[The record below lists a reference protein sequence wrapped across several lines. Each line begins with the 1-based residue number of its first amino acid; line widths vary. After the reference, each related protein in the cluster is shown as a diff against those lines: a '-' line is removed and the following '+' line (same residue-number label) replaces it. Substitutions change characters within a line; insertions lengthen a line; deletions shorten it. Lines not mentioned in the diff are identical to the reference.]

1 MLPHHSWQDCSSNDG
16 KAGGK
21 QNNYVQNYKGE
32 QLEFQEFILF
42 QVGDANLGQVAGNLV
57 AVDEIETKEGTPKP
71 GSKVAPERG
80 PPNKGLNEQIK
91 IPQIIYFVFF
101 QIQSL

>member
-1 MLPHHSWQDCSSNDG
+1 MLPHHNWQDRSSDDG

-42 QVGDANLGQVAGNLV
+42 QVGDASVGKVAGNLV
-57 AVDEIETKEGTPKP
+57 AVDEIETKEGTPKSE
-71 GSKVAPERG
+71 SKIATVRG
-80 PPNKGLNEQIK
+80 PTNKGLNEQIK
-91 IPQIIYFVFF
+91 IPQIIYFIFF

>member
-1 MLPHHSWQDCSSNDG
+1 MLPLHIWQDCSSNVG

-42 QVGDANLGQVAGNLV
+42 QVGDASVGQVAGNLV
-57 AVDEIETKEGTPKP
+57 AVDEIETKEGTPKSE
-71 GSKVAPERG
+71 SKVAPERG
-80 PPNKGLNEQIK
+80 PPNKGLNK
-91 IPQIIYFVFF
+91 
-101 QIQSL
+101 

>member
-32 QLEFQEFILF
+32 HFRNLIFF
-42 QVGDANLGQVAGNLV
+42 QVGDASVGQVAGNLV
-57 AVDEIETKEGTPKP
+57 AVDEIETKEGISKSE
-71 GSKVAPERG
+71 SKVAPQKG
-80 PPNKGLNEQIK
+80 PPNKVKGLK
-91 IPQIIYFVFF
+91 I
-101 QIQSL
+101 

>member
-1 MLPHHSWQDCSSNDG
+1 MLPYHSWQDYSSNDG

-32 QLEFQEFILF
+32 HLEFQEFILF
-42 QVGDANLGQVAGNLV
+42 QVGDASVGKVAGNLV
-57 AVDEIETKEGTPKP
+57 AVDEIETKKGTPKS
-71 GSKVAPERG
+71 GSKVTPERG
-80 PPNKGLNEQIK
+80 PPNKGLNEEIK